1 VSNADT
7 ALNRAKAAGRDCWQ
21 FFDNSMARQVER
33 RLDIEM
39 ALRQA
44 LERNEFFLQFQPQRS
59 LESGTVVGA
68 EALLRWERT
77 GFGMVS
83 PGEFVPVAEETGL
96 IVALGD
102 WVLRTACAQAVE
114 WQRDQQL
121 TIRMAV
127 NVATV
132 QLRQPDF
139 VERVRA
145 ALEQTGLP
153 PYQLELE
160 ITEGCLVSDVDE
172 TVEKLRQIR
181 ALGVALAVD
190 DFGTGYS
197 SLAYLKRLPLDRLK
211 IDQSFVRGIPHSPN
225 DCSLVRAIIAM
236 AHNLKLDVI
245 AEGVESQA
253 QIDFL
258 CAEGCD
264 EIQGFLLSPPISADA
279 FALRFPVPAE

>member
-1 VSNADT
+1 
-7 ALNRAKAAGRDCWQ
+7 
-21 FFDNSMARQVER
+21 
-33 RLDIEM
+33 
-39 ALRQA
+39 
-44 LERNEFFLQFQPQRS
+44 
-59 LESGTVVGA
+59 
-68 EALLRWERT
+68 
-77 GFGMVS
+77 MVS
-83 PGEFVPVAEETGL
+83 PSEFVPVAEETGL

-102 WVLRTACAQAVE
+102 WVLRTACAQAVD

-190 DFGTGYS
+190 DFGTGYA

-211 IDQSFVRGIPHSPN
+211 IDQSFVRGIPSSPN
-225 DCSLVRAIIAM
+225 DCALVRAIIGM
-236 AHNLKLDVI
+236 ARNLNLEVI
-245 AEGVESQA
+245 AEGVEYQT

-258 CAEGCD
+258 CTAGCG

-279 FALRFPVPAE
+279 FAVRFPVPA